1 VRFGCSKGQEAS
13 TGIVTVPGPT
23 RVLAVATNRT
33 LRITRFADGSGIR
46 SEAKPQEWV
55 GSIEPVVGRLIFGL
69 VQSSRVC
76 VVHQAGAVR
85 PWSQARREVC
95 EADLGP
101 GAGHADLHL

>member
-1 VRFGCSKGQEAS
+1 VRLGCSKGQEAS
-13 TGIVTVPGPT
+13 IGLG
-23 RVLAVATNRT
+23 VLR
-33 LRITRFADGSGIR
+33 R
-46 SEAKPQEWV
+46 EAKPQEWV

-85 PWSQARREVC
+85 PWSQAGRKVC

-101 GAGHADLHL
+101 GARHADLHL

>member
-1 VRFGCSKGQEAS
+1 MYWQLQP
-13 TGIVTVPGPT
+13 TGHFELRDLPTV
-23 RVLAVATNRT
+23 
-33 LRITRFADGSGIR
+33 SGFR
-46 SEAKPQEWV
+46 GEAKPQEWV

-85 PWSQARREVC
+85 PWSQARWEVC

-101 GAGHADLHL
+101 GARHADLHL